1 MAIARALIS
10 NPKILLLD
18 EATSALGLFVNIYIF
33 DNRTKCIDNVNE
45 RIVQHALDRARQGRT
60 TIVIAHRLSTIEN
73 ADLIIEI
80 PQGQIIQYKTHQQLI
95 NNQQLTRFSIESS
108 NCSDDDDDDDD
119 FEKEDEKPI
128 DNHQS
133 GSLTLKILKL
143 NSREWIWI
151 VLGGICS
158 ILFGT
163 IQPLFALFL
172 AQIVGLFAETNVDEQ
187 KRLVNIYAIAIFVV
201 GLVGSISQICLSI
214 SFTKSGEELIMR
226 LRKLTFA
233 AILRQEINYFDSEA
247 NSIEILTTRLSTDIS
262 SLKVDNC
269 LFLSLSLF
277 F

>member
-1 MAIARALIS
+1 M
-10 NPKILLLD
+10 
-18 EATSALGLFVNIYIF
+18 
-33 DNRTKCIDNVNE
+33 
-45 RIVQHALDRARQGRT
+45 DRARQGRT

-108 NCSDDDDDDDD
+108 NCSDDDDDDDDD

-262 SLKVDNC
+262 SLKVDNR